1 MRRAKWPIGL
11 TTDDGP
17 LRSLKDKIMKARLM
31 TVLAC
36 ALLAASG
43 CVMEPY
49 GSGYYGGQGQHGQQ
63 GYGGGGHWNNEG
75 GHGQPGYGGG
85 SGYNQGGHGQQDYG
99 HRVWQQ

>member
-36 ALLAASG
+36 ALLAGLLSACATRDLEVNGHKVNAKEVQNSFLAALN
-43 CVMEPY
+43 
-49 GSGYYGGQGQHGQQ
+49 YYYATVKTTQQ
-63 GYGGGGHWNNEG
+63 YVDNK
-75 GHGQPGYGGG
+75 
-85 SGYNQGGHGQQDYG
+85 
-99 HRVWQQ
+99 